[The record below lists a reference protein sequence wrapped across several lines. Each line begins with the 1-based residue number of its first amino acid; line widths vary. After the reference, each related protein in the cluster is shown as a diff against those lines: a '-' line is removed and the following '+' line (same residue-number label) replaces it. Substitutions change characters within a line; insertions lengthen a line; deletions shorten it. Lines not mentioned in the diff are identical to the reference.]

1 MPCLMKKALF
11 ILLFFLSSIVYT
23 NPIFYSYLISE
34 IYFDESGDW
43 ILEIGI
49 DEPMNFEFWD
59 SLYLETNSGIAL
71 ITLFD
76 TATFTPITNENLSN
90 DLAINKDNDRIV
102 LHTNFIDYLNDTVLL
117 GEAEGSYLKNIEY
130 GQSIAR
136 QYIYPNLGFYKTNSP
151 TIGYPNSIMEGTL
164 GFIHGYVFDHTGM
177 PIINLTFEIAEG
189 YWYAWYF
196 STDDNGYYQAPI
208 VSRSYYNDALL
219 IPDGSSYGTY
229 DLLPID
235 PVHFEI
241 NENDTLNINF
251 TQTITSIAQQP
262 KQTMLLSNYPN
273 PAREYTYFIFDYEAT
288 GVEQVKLKIMDTQG
302 REVETLWL
310 NESPFLWQTGHLQ
323 PGTYIYQLYV
333 ENEMVGSNKL
343 ILVR

>member
-1 MPCLMKKALF
+1 MKKALF
-11 ILLFFLSSIVYT
+11 ILLFFLSTIVYT

-117 GEAEGSYLKNIEY
+117 GEAEDSYLKNIEY

-196 STDDNGYYQAPI
+196 RTDDNGYYQAPI
-208 VSRSYYNDALL
+208 LSRSYYNDVLL
-219 IPDGSSYGTY
+219 IPDGSLYGTY
-229 DLLPID
+229 DLLPIN

-251 TQTITSIAQQP
+251 TQLLTSIPLHQ
-262 KQTMLLSNYPN
+262 KESILLSNYPN
-273 PAREYTYFIFDYEAT
+273 PASDFTYFIYDAELAPNK
-288 GVEQVKLKIMDTQG
+288 EIRLEIINIQG
-302 REVETLWL
+302 RKVDEIMLK
-310 NESPFLWQTGHLQ
+310 ESPFLWQTGQLQ
-323 PGTYIYQLYV
+323 PGTYVYQLYV
-333 ENEMVGSNKL
+333 ENELLGSNKL